1 MHTKFKVCVGV
12 RSGPKGPVID
22 LSIVGLESL
31 SKQNLGFALGYV
43 QSQPKGPVIDSSICG
58 RGSRSTWKYVQA
70 FDGLEAPMLV
80 QTKFEVCV
88 GYVLGRRAP
97 AMDFSTFGLESLF
110 KQNLKLA
117 LAYILGRRAC
127 H

>member
-1 MHTKFKVCVGV
+1 M
-12 RSGPKGPVID
+12 D

-31 SKQNLGFALGYV
+31 SKQNLRFALGYV
-43 QSQPKGPVIDSSICG
+43 QSEPKGPV
-58 RGSRSTWKYVQA
+58 RSGPKGPV
-70 FDGLEAPMLV
+70 
-80 QTKFEVCV
+80 
-88 GYVLGRRAP
+88 R
-97 AMDFSTFGLESLF
+97 DFSTFGLESLF